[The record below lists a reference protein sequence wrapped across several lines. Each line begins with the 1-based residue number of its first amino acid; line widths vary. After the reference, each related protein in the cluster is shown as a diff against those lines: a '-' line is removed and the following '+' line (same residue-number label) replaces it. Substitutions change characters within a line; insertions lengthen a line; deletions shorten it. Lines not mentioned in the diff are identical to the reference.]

1 MGNAQPIRVLIV
13 EDEIAVSMVMED
25 MLIDAGCVVVG
36 SADRIET
43 ALAIAETEA
52 IDVAL
57 LDVNLAGKPIQPVAD
72 VLSRRAVPFIF
83 TTGYG
88 DDSQVTGHGSR
99 PVLRKPFTHRQ
110 LCDAVLSHG
119 GRSVEES

>member
-1 MGNAQPIRVLIV
+1 MENAEPIRVLIV

-25 MLIDAGCVVVG
+25 MLIDAGCIVVG

-43 ALAIAETEA
+43 ALAIAETET

-57 LDVNLAGKPIQPVAD
+57 LDVNLAGKAIQPVAD
-72 VLSRRAVPFIF
+72 TLSRREVPFVF

-88 DDSQVTGHGSR
+88 DASQVTGHSSR

-110 LCDAVLSHG
+110 LCDIVLSNCS
-119 GRSVEES
+119 RKIAS